1 MAYISLY
8 RKYRSQ
14 SFGEISGQ
22 EHITRTLGNA
32 IASGRVGHAYL
43 FCGPRGTGKTSVA
56 RLLAK
61 CLNCVQAPTLTPCN
75 TCPSCEEINAG
86 ITGASFNVQEFD
98 AASKRGIDDIR
109 QLRET
114 IGTGRWG
121 PGEEEKGRKVVII
134 DEVHMLTTEAFNALL
149 KTLEEPPVHVLFVLA
164 TTDVHKVPATIVSR
178 CQRFDFH
185 RGSLEQIG
193 ARLRFVAEQENVQI
207 EEAAIERV
215 ARGSG
220 GSWRDAL
227 SLLEQVLAYGGERVT
242 AADVTTVL
250 GTVAE
255 EDLARL
261 AGAIAAQDGA
271 AIFAEVDRLI
281 SDGRD
286 IRQLTRDL
294 TEFMRQLLLVAVGAA
309 APGMAAEQASLA
321 RTFTV
326 SQLVAAVE
334 QLAAT
339 EREFRESDQLR
350 IILEVALIRLARL
363 GGTADLAAV
372 TSAMVREN
380 GAAAAARVAP
390 RPVEPMAPP
399 AAPPIAAEA
408 QAIPVRLPD
417 PPLTPRDPPPPPV
430 PLAETAPE
438 PPAMVPV
445 ASSAPSEAAAPDVAT
460 LQRRWNVVVE
470 ELKRRRQRTTS
481 ALVEEAQPIR
491 VENGTV
497 ILGFQYQ
504 TLVDILMHK
513 KPEDRQ
519 RLEEAIADIFK
530 VRLRVAAEVLSG
542 AGVPTPAGAPAPHPA
557 SPPPRP
563 ASVQRQMMSDG
574 SEPMLPDNSSLV
586 HEVIEIFDGKIMH
599 DEPH

>member
-14 SFGEISGQ
+14 NFGEISGQ
-22 EHITRTLGNA
+22 EHVTRTLGNA
-32 IASGRVGHAYL
+32 ITSGRVGHAYL

-61 CLNCVQAPTLTPCN
+61 CLNCNEAPTLTPCN
-75 TCPSCEEINAG
+75 ACPSCDEINAG

-149 KTLEEPPVHVLFVLA
+149 KTLEEPPEHVLFVLA

-193 ARLRFVAEQENVQI
+193 ARLRFVAEQENVEI
-207 EEAAIERV
+207 EEAAIERI
-215 ARGSG
+215 ARGAG

-227 SLLEQVLAYGGERVT
+227 GLLEQVLAYSGERVT
-242 AADVTTVL
+242 ASDVTTVL

-309 APGMAAEQASLA
+309 SPGGLAEHASLA
-321 RTFTV
+321 RAFTLPR
-326 SQLVAAVE
+326 LVAAVE

-350 IILEVALIRLARL
+350 IILEVALIRLAHL
-363 GGTADLAAV
+363 TGAPAA
-372 TSAMVREN
+372 TPTIQAPPREN
-380 GAAAAARVAP
+380 GAAAAARVVP
-390 RPVEPMAPP
+390 RAPP
-399 AAPPIAAEA
+399 EVVPRQTVPPRAVEANSVAEAKASAPP
-408 QAIPVRLPD
+408 D
-417 PPLTPRDPPPPPV
+417 PALVETP
-430 PLAETAPE
+430 TAP
-438 PPAMVPV
+438 
-445 ASSAPSEAAAPDVAT
+445 SAPSEAPAVDLAT
-460 LQRRWNVVVE
+460 LQRRWVVVVE
-470 ELKRRRQRTTS
+470 ELKRRRQATAS
-481 ALVEEAQPIR
+481 ALANEAQPVR
-491 VENGTV
+491 VESGTLM
-497 ILGFQYQ
+497 LGFQYQ
-504 TLVDILMHK
+504 TLVDVIMQQR
-513 KPEDRQ
+513 PEDRK
-519 RLEEAIADIFK
+519 RLEDAIGDIFK
-530 VRLRVAAEVLSG
+530 VRLRVVAAVNGGSG
-542 AGVPTPAGAPAPHPA
+542 GQDTGANSAPPVAPPPQRPAGA
-557 SPPPRP
+557 
-563 ASVQRQMMSDG
+563 QRQPPTDAQ
-574 SEPMLPDNSSLV
+574 EPTLPDNSSLV
-586 HEVIEIFDGKIMH
+586 HEVIEIFDGRIID
-599 DEPH
+599 DEPR